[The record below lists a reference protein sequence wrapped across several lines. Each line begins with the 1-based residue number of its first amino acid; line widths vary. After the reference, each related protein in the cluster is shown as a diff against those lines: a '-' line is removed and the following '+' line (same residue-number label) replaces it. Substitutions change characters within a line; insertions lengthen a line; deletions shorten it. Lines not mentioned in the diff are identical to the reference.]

1 MRDAVDSLA
10 KQTANKESPAAGCAR
25 IFRDIADLTNS
36 KKHFAWSEERLLQEP
51 LEALE
56 VDSLTLL
63 EYVMAVEEAF
73 NVELDENEVN
83 ACGNVADL
91 VQLVETAL
99 NGPKSL

>member
-1 MRDAVDSLA
+1 MRNAVDSLA
-10 KQTANKESPAAGCAR
+10 KQTAYKESTDAGCAR

-36 KKHFAWSEERLLQEP
+36 KTHSAWSDERLLQEP

-63 EYVMAVEEAF
+63 EYVMAIEEAF
-73 NVELDENEVN
+73 KVELDENEVN

-91 VQLVETAL
+91 AQLVEIAR
-99 NGPKSL
+99 NGPKHL

>member
-10 KQTANKESPAAGCAR
+10 KQTGNKEFTVAGCTR
-25 IFRDIADLTNS
+25 IFRNVADLTNS
-36 KKHFAWSEERLLQEP
+36 KTHFAWSDERLLQEP

-63 EYVMAVEEAF
+63 EYVMAIEEAF

-91 VQLVETAL
+91 AQLVEIAR
-99 NGPKSL
+99 NAPKNL

>member
-1 MRDAVDSLA
+1 MRDADNVV
-10 KQTANKESPAAGCAR
+10 KQTDDKESAVAACTR

-36 KKHFAWSEERLLQEP
+36 KTHFAWSDERLLQEP

-73 NVELDENEVN
+73 NIELDEDEVN
-83 ACGNVADL
+83 ACENVKDL
-91 VQLVETAL
+91 VQLVERAL
-99 NGPKSL
+99 NGQQKL